1 MQFQEVNQDQVKVVG
16 RKSRISKY
24 EPLIVAIT
32 NMQDG
37 KVLVVNCEEGQEAAK
52 LRQNIYQFL
61 RGKKM
66 DLSTLRVSLTED
78 NEAVAIS
85 RRVSGGEN

>member
-1 MQFQEVNQDQVKVVG
+1 MQFETMNQDQVKVIG
-16 RKSRISKY
+16 RKSRVSKY

-37 KVLVVNCEEGQEAAK
+37 KVLVVNCDEGQEAAK

-66 DLSTLRVSLTED
+66 DLSTIRVSLTED
-78 NEAVAIS
+78 SKSIAIS
-85 RRVSGGEN
+85 RRVLEK